1 MSVLLLLITL
11 IVGLVVT
18 AVINRLMA
26 LLYCFMVLAFGILLL
41 IFYKDALPP
50 IIEFIMFMIVYLFG
64 TFFAITFFYF
74 SVVVISSYIERF
86 IAYSKNRKW

>member
-1 MSVLLLLITL
+1 MSVLLFLITL

-26 LLYCFMVLAFGILLL
+26 LFYCFILVVFGIWLLL
-41 IFYKDALPP
+41 TYYKDALPP

-64 TFFAITFFYF
+64 TFFWFGIFLYFCCCNFFIY
-74 SVVVISSYIERF
+74 
-86 IAYSKNRKW
+86 